1 MMPVALKVLADGSS
15 RPLREVFELVCQ
27 LYAFTPEQ
35 LAHTLPSGRQT
46 TLRSRVGWAKT
57 YLVKAGLIEQPKRGI
72 CLITERGKAALASG
86 QTIDNHYLAQFGEFL
101 AFGESIGRLLAV
113 LSNAAEAQKP
123 EQARPPQEQIE
134 QVLAGSTAS
143 LRKTGSAS
151 IPSTCRPSATPI
163 KSWVV
168 PRSKPLPGRSIYTAP
183 ARGCLSPPSAL
194 AVRRREYVGLIE
206 KRIVLIDGREL
217 APLMIEHNV
226 GVSTSELYAVKA
238 IDSDYFLEE

>member
-123 EQARPPQEQIE
+123 EQARTPQEQIE

-183 ARGCLSPPSAL
+183 ARGSLSPPRAL
-194 AVRRREYVGLIE
+194 AVRR
-206 KRIVLIDGREL
+206 KSMWD
-217 APLMIEHNV
+217 
-226 GVSTSELYAVKA
+226 
-238 IDSDYFLEE
+238 

>member
-86 QTIDNHYLAQFGEFL
+86 QTIDNHYLAQFGEFVAFTL

-123 EQARPPQEQIE
+123 EQARTPQEQIE
-134 QVLAGSTAS
+134 QALAGSTAS
-143 LRKTGSAS
+143 LRKTGPAS

-183 ARGCLSPPSAL
+183 ARGSLSPPRAL
-194 AVRRREYVGLIE
+194 AVRR
-206 KRIVLIDGREL
+206 KSMWD
-217 APLMIEHNV
+217 
-226 GVSTSELYAVKA
+226 
-238 IDSDYFLEE
+238 